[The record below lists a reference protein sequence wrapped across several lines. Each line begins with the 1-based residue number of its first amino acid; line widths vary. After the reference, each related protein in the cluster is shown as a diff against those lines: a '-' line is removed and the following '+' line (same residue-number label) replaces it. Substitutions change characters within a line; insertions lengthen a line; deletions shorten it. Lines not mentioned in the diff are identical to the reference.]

1 MLGFPGCSVGKELP
15 AMQGTQTDASSI
27 PGSGRS
33 PRGGYGKPLQ
43 YSCLENPEYRGVWW
57 ATVHSV
63 AISQMTEETEHR
75 QMQVSV
81 LMFLGVSILTVKEEA
96 HNYGMEEVKKEPGI

>member
-1 MLGFPGCSVGKELP
+1 
-15 AMQGTQTDASSI
+15 
-27 PGSGRS
+27 
-33 PRGGYGKPLQ
+33 
-43 YSCLENPEYRGVWW
+43 
-57 ATVHSV
+57 
-63 AISQMTEETEHR
+63 MTEETEHR

>member
-1 MLGFPGCSVGKELP
+1 MVGY
-15 AMQGTQTDASSI
+15 SSQCYNE
-27 PGSGRS
+27 SD
-33 PRGGYGKPLQ
+33 
-43 YSCLENPEYRGVWW
+43 
-57 ATVHSV
+57 
-63 AISQMTEETEHR
+63 MTEETEHR